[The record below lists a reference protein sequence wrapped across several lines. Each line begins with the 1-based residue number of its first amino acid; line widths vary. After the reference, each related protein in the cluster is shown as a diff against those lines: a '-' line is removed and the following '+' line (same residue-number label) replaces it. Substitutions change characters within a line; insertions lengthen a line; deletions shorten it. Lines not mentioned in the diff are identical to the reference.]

1 MLDRDATVFTYCFS
15 RTVLG
20 ILKKAHNNGH
30 KIQVLLPETRPNC
43 TGQLMAKELLEA
55 GIPVIF
61 FADILSYEQ
70 MRKADLFLF
79 GVDFMAPDGR
89 ILNKAGTAT
98 LVQLARQL
106 KVPTFACTSPK
117 KTVSLEAFLAAQ
129 KLVRPSSELWP
140 DAPDSPNLTLLSPAY
155 DLLDG
160 VEIW

>member
-1 MLDRDATVFTYCFS
+1 MLDQDATVFTYCYS
-15 RTVLG
+15 RTVFA
-20 ILKKAHNNGH
+20 ILKQAQQKGH
-30 KIQVLLPETRPNC
+30 KIQVLLPETRPNF
-43 TGQLMAKELLEA
+43 TGRLMAKALLEA
-55 GIPVIF
+55 EIPVTF
-61 FADILSYEQ
+61 FPDILSYEQ
-70 MRKADLFLF
+70 MKRADLFLF

-129 KLVRPSSELWP
+129 KLTRPSSELWP

-155 DLLDG
+155 DLVDG
-160 VEIW
+160 VDIW